1 MSDSNRVGIR
11 AVVESTW
18 GETPATPTMQAWRFT
33 GSDTMKLEKA
43 SETSEEIREDAQISD
58 TVDVGYNGQGGFAFE
73 LSYST
78 FDDLFEG
85 ILRNPWSSDIGFTGN
100 TVDADPIDNSL
111 NDSLSGFP
119 IIEVGR
125 WIKTSGFVF
134 FQGANNGYARVVSST
149 ASKIILN
156 PDDLTLQF
164 EAAGENV
171 SITGSMI
178 RNGITVKSWTIE
190 KAMLDVSQFFNFP
203 GMSPNTGNL
212 SFAARA
218 KVTGNVDFIG
228 KDANRTTSTI
238 ADTVTPVTTT
248 RIMNATSN
256 VDFFKEGGT
265 PEGKVMQFN
274 VDWANN
280 IAGRPV
286 VADPA
291 FESLRY
297 GSFNATGQL
306 EVYFEDGA
314 LWDKYKAGDRTS
326 VAFQV
331 TDNAGNSYIFTTP
344 SIHLTNSDI
353 LAGSIN
359 SDVMASY
366 DYEANVD
373 PVTGCMFQIDRFP
386 AS

>member
-73 LSYST
+73 LSYGT

-85 ILRNPWSSDIGFTGN
+85 ILRNPWSADVGFSAA
-100 TVDADPIDNSL
+100 TVDAIAADNSI
-111 NDSLSGFP
+111 NDSATGFP
-119 IIEVGR
+119 AIEVGR
-125 WIKTSGFVF
+125 WIKVDGFT
-134 FQGANNGYARVVSST
+134 GTLTNNGFARVVSAT
-149 ASKIILN
+149 NAKIVLN
-156 PDDLTLQF
+156 PDDITLTD
-164 EAAGENV
+164 ETAGDTV
-171 SITGSMI
+171 TLSGSMI
-178 RNGITVKSWTIE
+178 RNGITEKSWTIE
-190 KAMLDVSQFFNFP
+190 KAMLDVSQFFNHP
-203 GMSPNTGNL
+203 GMSANTGSL
-212 SFAARA
+212 AFAARA

-256 VDFFKEGGT
+256 VDFFKEGGQ
-265 PEGKVMQFN
+265 PEGKVMTFS
-274 VDWANN
+274 VDWGNN

-286 VADPA
+286 VANPA

-306 EVYFEDGA
+306 EVYFEEGE

-359 SDVMASY
+359 TDVMAAY

-373 PVTGCMFQIDRFP
+373 PVTGCMFQLDRFP
-386 AS
+386 AA